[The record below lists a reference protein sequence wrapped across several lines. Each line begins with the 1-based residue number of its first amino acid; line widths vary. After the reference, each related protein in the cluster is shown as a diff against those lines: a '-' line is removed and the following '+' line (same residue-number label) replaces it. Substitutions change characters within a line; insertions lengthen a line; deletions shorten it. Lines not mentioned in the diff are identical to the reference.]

1 MGEGGNATVIGHQ
14 SFCSRVD
21 RMEDNKL
28 CNAGASF
35 IYVSMVDFRLQMPF
49 VPAPV
54 NRAAVDSFSMILAE
68 PPAIAGGG
76 DILDWQCGL

>member
-1 MGEGGNATVIGHQ
+1 
-14 SFCSRVD
+14 
-21 RMEDNKL
+21 MEDNKL

-35 IYVSMVDFRLQMPF
+35 ICVSMVYFRAQIAF

-76 DILDWQCGL
+76 DIIDWQYGLYYERK